1 MGCSHSG
8 VVEGTAGSLGAQG
21 GHVSTEGSLRAR
33 WGQWGYSGV
42 IGAQLDGGG
51 GTSGSL
57 GHGEATVAQR
67 GRRGTVRS
75 LGE

>member
-21 GHVSTEGSLRAR
+21 GHVSTEGSLGAR

-51 GTSGSL
+51 GHIGVI
-57 GHGEATVAQR
+57 EATVAQR
-67 GRRGTVRS
+67 GCRGTVRS

>member
-21 GHVSTEGSLRAR
+21 GHVSTEGSLGAR

-51 GTSGSL
+51 AHR
-57 GHGEATVAQR
+57 GHW
-67 GRRGTVRS
+67 GTVRPRWHR
-75 LGE
+75 GVVGAQ